1 MTLMLTKYLN
11 HNRFKEGIGS
21 FSKTDPHLFALS
33 ELKYQHSSDWWRE
46 IHFSVPGIYILTG
59 GRQIGKSTSCKLLIK
74 YCLEKRIFTP
84 SQILYLPCDE
94 IFDAKDLGEILRYF
108 FHTLEL
114 EDNKHFLLIID
125 EITYVKDWD
134 RVIKALADE
143 GYFKQGICLLT
154 GSDTLIL
161 KEAAMRFPGRRGKS
175 DKTDFHLYPLSFF
188 DYVKLRLPNSE
199 PNALQ
204 LEKYFKEYLICGGYL
219 RAINDY
225 AELGAI
231 SQATYLTYEQWIR
244 GDLLRQRKSEATLL
258 MLLQALLTIGVSPIS
273 YSSLTQKIGQ
283 ISKDTCIDYCQILE
297 RLDILIALQ
306 AFDQNKKQGFPK
318 KDKKFHFTDPFI
330 LRTFE
335 HWLQREK
342 YFSLNVPES
351 LIVEACV
358 ASHCHRFGSTFYFKG
373 QGEIDIIWQHE
384 NKIEAIEVKWANQLR
399 PNDLK
404 TLKLFQNSLI
414 LTKNTHEGYIEHIN
428 CLPVY
433 QFLYDLKYPGAIK

>member
-1 MTLMLTKYLN
+1 MLAKYMN
-11 HNRFKEGIGS
+11 HNRFKEDLGS
-21 FSKTDPHLFALS
+21 FSKADPHLRALS

-74 YCLEKRIFTP
+74 HCLEKGIFAP

-94 IFDAKDLGEILRYF
+94 IFDAKDLSEILRYF
-108 FHTLEL
+108 FHALEL
-114 EDNKHFLLIID
+114 EGHKHFLLIID

-143 GYFKQGICLLT
+143 GYFNQGVCLLT

-175 DKTDFHLYPLSFF
+175 DKTDFHLYPLSFY
-188 DYVKLRLPNSE
+188 DYVKLRLPDDE
-199 PNALQ
+199 PSILK
-204 LEKYFKEYLICGGYL
+204 LEKYFKDYLICGGYL

-225 AELGAI
+225 AELGEI

-244 GDLLRQRKSEATLL
+244 GDLLRQKKSEATML

-283 ISKDTCIDYCQILE
+283 ISKDTCIDYCHILE

-335 HWLQREK
+335 HWLKREK
-342 YFSLNVPES
+342 YFNLSVPES
-351 LIVEACV
+351 LVVEACV
-358 ASHCHRFGSTFYFKG
+358 ASHCHRFDRTFYFKG
-373 QGEIDIIWQHE
+373 QGEIDVIWQHE
-384 NKIEAIEVKWANQLR
+384 NKIEAIEIKWANQLR

-414 LTKNTHEGYIEHIN
+414 LTKNPQEGTIEHIK
-428 CLPVY
+428 CVPVY
-433 QFLYDLKYPGAIK
+433 QFLYDLKYATK